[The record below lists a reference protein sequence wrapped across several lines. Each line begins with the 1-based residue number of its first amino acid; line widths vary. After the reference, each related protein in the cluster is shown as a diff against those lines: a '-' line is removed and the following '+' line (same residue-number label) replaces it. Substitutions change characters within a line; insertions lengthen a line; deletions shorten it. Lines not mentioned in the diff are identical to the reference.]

1 MQHHASQTDTQ
12 TDSRFDL
19 LGWSE
24 ALLRCQQA
32 CGKDRFYMELGQ
44 LLQLLLPSDEYLVL
58 MFDPKRPPELL
69 HQRHPLQSDDFERY
83 LQSAYVLDPF
93 YRKGLQQGQ
102 QGVFRLRDILP
113 ADYHDYDQYYN
124 SYFRHL
130 KIADE
135 VGYLIPLPAER
146 RFVHIELARFAGRE
160 LFANEQLQQASQL
173 FSVVASLV
181 IQHQQQLPQHEGSGC
196 PEHDYIE
203 AFYRRFGTEVC
214 TPREHEVL
222 CYMLQGYCVKT
233 IASQMQLGLETIKMH
248 RKNLYAKLHI
258 GSHPELLALFI
269 DLLTVT
275 EPPVRCDPLLHN
287 PRLQYSPALS
297 EAC

>member
-1 MQHHASQTDTQ
+1 MQHSDETLNLA
-12 TDSRFDL
+12 
-19 LGWSE
+19 GWSQ
-24 ALLRCQQA
+24 ALLSCQQA
-32 CGKDRFYMELGQ
+32 CGKTRFYTELGQ
-44 LLQLLLPSDEYLVL
+44 LLQQLLPADEYLVL

-69 HQRHPLQSDDFERY
+69 HQRHPLQSDDFDRY
-83 LQSAYVLDPF
+83 LKSAYVLDPF

-102 QGVFRLRDILP
+102 QGVFRLRDIVP
-113 ADYHDYDQYYN
+113 ADFHDYDQYYN

-160 LFANEQLQQASQL
+160 LFPTAELQQASQL
-173 FSVVASLV
+173 FDVIASLV
-181 IQHQQQLPQHEGSGC
+181 IQHQQQLPLHEGSGC
-196 PEHDYIE
+196 IEHDYIE
-203 AFYRRFGTEVC
+203 AFYRRFGSEVC

-233 IASQMQLGLETIKMH
+233 IAHQMQLGLETIKMH
-248 RKNLYAKLHI
+248 RKNLYAKLNI

-275 EPPVRCDPLLHN
+275 EPPVRSDPLLQN
-287 PRLQYSPALS
+287 PRLQYNSALP
-297 EAC
+297 EAS

>member
-1 MQHHASQTDTQ
+1 MSTYASPTDM
-12 TDSRFDL
+12 L
-19 LGWSE
+19 AWSQ
-24 ALLRCQQA
+24 ALLNCQQA
-32 CGKDRFYMELGQ
+32 CGKDRFYQQLGA
-44 LLQLLLPSDEYLVL
+44 LLQLLLPADEYLVV

-69 HQRHPLQSDDFERY
+69 HQRHALTSDDFERY
-83 LQSAYVLDPF
+83 LKSAYVLDPF
-93 YRKGLQQGQ
+93 YRKGLQQNS

-113 ADYHDYDQYYN
+113 ADYQDYDQYYN

-146 RFVHIELARFAGRE
+146 RFVHIELARFAGAE
-160 LFANEQLQQASQL
+160 LFDCAQLEQARQL
-173 FSVVASLV
+173 FELVASLV
-181 IQHQQQLPQHEGSGC
+181 IQHQQQLPFQQAGSC

-203 AFYRRFGTEVC
+203 TFYRRFGSEVC